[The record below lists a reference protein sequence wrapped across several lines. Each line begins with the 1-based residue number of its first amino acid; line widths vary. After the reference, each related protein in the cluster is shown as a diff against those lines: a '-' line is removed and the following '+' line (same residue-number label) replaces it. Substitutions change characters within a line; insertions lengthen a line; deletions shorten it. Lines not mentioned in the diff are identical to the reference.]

1 MMKNKEIIY
10 SATAIIIALM
20 FCITYYF
27 VKSDNSKNNRYQ
39 FSSTGRLVLDKKT
52 GDVFYFNDR
61 KKIKMQE
68 GEKY

>member
-10 SATAIIIALM
+10 SATAIVIALM

-27 VKSDNSKNNRYQ
+27 VKNNSNERYVFNNKYP
-39 FSSTGRLVLDKKT
+39 LVLDKKT
-52 GDVFYFNDR
+52 GEVFNFRNG

-68 GEKY
+68 GENY